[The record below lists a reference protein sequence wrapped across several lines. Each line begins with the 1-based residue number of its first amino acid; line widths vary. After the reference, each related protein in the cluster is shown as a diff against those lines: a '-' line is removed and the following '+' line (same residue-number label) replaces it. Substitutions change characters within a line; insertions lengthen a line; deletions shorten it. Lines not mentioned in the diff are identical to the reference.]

1 MRRRAGE
8 GVGLGRGVFHWGSCD
23 RLAGQLP
30 ATCWRPEL
38 LRLTGRRGLLSIAG
52 IVSTHS
58 RHDPGITILA
68 MFGGGSRLLALQRR
82 GDHAADRQLGQAETG
97 LTAQRRFEIREP
109 RSSGEVAFK

>member
-1 MRRRAGE
+1 
-8 GVGLGRGVFHWGSCD
+8 
-23 RLAGQLP
+23 
-30 ATCWRPEL
+30 
-38 LRLTGRRGLLSIAG
+38 
-52 IVSTHS
+52 
-58 RHDPGITILA
+58 